1 MLVHRVLM
9 VQRCSHARACACV
22 PKAIYGFAMS
32 YRYTQS
38 KLYLDTARKTA
49 SYFIARVNARFTA
62 DHVPAYDLDDVP
74 AISPTNLTERDAS
87 AAAIAA
93 SGLLELAQHGG
104 ADNEAYVA
112 LAAEMLQSLVLGSFS
127 TRDLYNET
135 EGAVQHCNAL
145 DTDVP
150 WSDYYLAEAILRWR
164 TTRT

>member
-1 MLVHRVLM
+1 M

-104 ADNEAYVA
+104 GRKAHVDAPIA
-112 LAAEMLQSLVLGSFS
+112 RLVITQYAQPL
-127 TRDLYNET
+127 
-135 EGAVQHCNAL
+135 
-145 DTDVP
+145 
-150 WSDYYLAEAILRWR
+150 LRG
-164 TTRT
+164 